1 MAQNS
6 ILQCRNTEGE
16 IAKVLNSTEDAH
28 KKSMSSFETDEH
40 LQALTFVR
48 SAL

>member
-1 MAQNS
+1 M
-6 ILQCRNTEGE
+6 
-16 IAKVLNSTEDAH
+16 VLNSTEDAH